1 MFQKACLL
9 LMAWLIQEDLKM
21 TNKYE
26 VEQLLKQ
33 IKEYRNDM
41 VARNYPHQQISDI
54 ITKWENR
61 NVKTISEES
70 QEELEPITSPM
81 SDEQN
86 LYNYICN
93 FRIHGIV
100 IFVYA
105 GGGTMTNKYYI
116 NYFSKSDCKNIKR
129 PYDPHSE
136 MQHEFIAGSGN
147 LCKRYWD
154 ESKEGLR
161 TANAPWTITVRK

>member
-1 MFQKACLL
+1 
-9 LMAWLIQEDLKM
+9 M

-70 QEELEPITSPM
+70 QEELEPITTITSPM
-81 SDEQN
+81 SDE
-86 LYNYICN
+86 
-93 FRIHGIV
+93 
-100 IFVYA
+100 
-105 GGGTMTNKYYI
+105 
-116 NYFSKSDCKNIKR
+116 
-129 PYDPHSE
+129 
-136 MQHEFIAGSGN
+136 
-147 LCKRYWD
+147 
-154 ESKEGLR
+154 
-161 TANAPWTITVRK
+161 